1 MKLLRDPLG
10 RPIKRLYFKAEE
22 LDEECERIIREF
34 MDRRSGGFRVPIP
47 TDEIIRMSRQMRGLG
62 RVFKRRAPDSSGSS
76 TSTPAGVS
84 VNRRNLNRNRSL
96 RSY

>member
-47 TDEIIRMSRQMRGLG
+47 TDEIIRMIEVERC
-62 RVFKRRAPDSSGSS
+62 
-76 TSTPAGVS
+76 
-84 VNRRNLNRNRSL
+84 
-96 RSY
+96 